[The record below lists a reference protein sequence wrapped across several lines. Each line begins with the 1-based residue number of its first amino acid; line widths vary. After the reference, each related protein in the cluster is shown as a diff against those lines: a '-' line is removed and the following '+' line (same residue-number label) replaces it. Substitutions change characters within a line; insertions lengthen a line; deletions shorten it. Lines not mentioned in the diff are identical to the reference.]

1 MQAASSAPLTEPRCR
16 LQMHVPNDEGYNDA
30 FDSGARHRRLMLIAP
45 INTRVAR
52 PHSLAGVLARWR
64 YQAIGGLLVSTLVPY
79 VVRLMVAN
87 DEIGMRQLHLTLLW
101 CACAVILGNWLFRNV
116 SIYPGV
122 EASAF
127 LLPSFTVSFTAIAIV
142 LTVGRFEYARTQLIA
157 GYVLSVAWFY
167 FVHSTLHRHQ
177 WLRIGYLPFGAF
189 DKLPQVPH
197 INWVELPADG
207 CPSNHDPI
215 IGRLD
220 AIAADLR
227 IDLPDQWERTLS
239 DFALAGTPVY
249 HVKHL
254 AESLTGRVE
263 LEHLSE
269 NSFGS
274 LIPNTSFLMLKRL
287 IDWIV
292 AVIMGLMLLPLL
304 LAIALAIRLTS
315 NGPALFKQQRIG
327 FRGEPFMVY
336 KFRTMRVAERG
347 AMSERETAMT
357 RSGDARITS
366 LGKILRRTR
375 IDELPQILN
384 ILKGQMSWIGPR
396 PEAAVLSRWY
406 EEQIPFYRYRH
417 IVRPGITGWAQVLQG
432 HVADVADVQSKL
444 HYDFYYIKNFS
455 LWMDILIIAKTV
467 KTMMTG
473 YGAR

>member
-1 MQAASSAPLTEPRCR
+1 
-16 LQMHVPNDEGYNDA
+16 
-30 FDSGARHRRLMLIAP
+30 MLIAP
-45 INTRVAR
+45 INTRAAR
-52 PHSLAGVLARWR
+52 PYSLVGVLARWR
-64 YQAIGGLLVSTLVPY
+64 YQALGGLLVSTLVPY
-79 VVRLMVAN
+79 AARLMIAG
-87 DEIGMRQLHLTLLW
+87 DEIGMRQLNLTLLW
-101 CACAVILGNWLFRNV
+101 CACAVMLGNWLFRNV

-127 LLPSFTVSFTAIAIV
+127 LLPAFTVSFTVITIV

-157 GYVLSVAWFY
+157 GYVLSIVWFY

-197 INWVELPADG
+197 IDWVRLSPEGHPTDG
-207 CPSNHDPI
+207 GPVV
-215 IGRLD
+215 GRLD

-227 IDLPDQWERTLS
+227 IDLPDHWERTLS

-274 LIPNTSFLMLKRL
+274 LIPNTSFLMLKGL
-287 IDWIV
+287 VDWIT
-292 AVIMGLMLLPLL
+292 AVIMGIVLLPPLL
-304 LAIALAIRLTS
+304 CVALAVRLS
-315 NGPALFKQQRIG
+315 SPGPALFKQQRIG

-336 KFRTMRVAERG
+336 KFRTMRVAESD
-347 AMSERETAMT
+347 AMSARETAMT
-357 RSGDARITS
+357 QTGDSRITP
-366 LGKILRRTR
+366 LGAILRRTR

-396 PEAAVLSRWY
+396 PEAVILSRWY
-406 EEQIPFYRYRH
+406 EDQIPFYRYRH
-417 IVRPGITGWAQVLQG
+417 IVRPGITGWAQVIQG
-432 HVADVADVQSKL
+432 HVADVADVQNKL

-455 LWMDILIIAKTV
+455 PWMDILIVAKTI
-467 KTMMTG
+467 KTMLTG
-473 YGAR
+473 HGAR

>member
-1 MQAASSAPLTEPRCR
+1 
-16 LQMHVPNDEGYNDA
+16 
-30 FDSGARHRRLMLIAP
+30 MLIAP
-45 INTRVAR
+45 INTRAAR
-52 PHSLAGVLARWR
+52 PYSLVGVLGRWR
-64 YQAIGGLLVSTLVPY
+64 YQALGGVLVSTLVPY
-79 VVRLMVAN
+79 VARLTIVGG
-87 DEIGMRQLHLTLLW
+87 DVGMRQLNLTLFW
-101 CACAVILGNWLFRNV
+101 CACAVMLGNWLFRNV

-127 LLPSFTVSFTAIAIV
+127 LLPTFTISFTVIATV

-157 GYVLSVAWFY
+157 GYVLSIVWFY
-167 FVHSTLHRHQ
+167 FVYSTLQRYQ

-197 INWVELPADG
+197 IDWVQLPVDVG
-207 CPSNHDPI
+207 HDRSI
-215 IGRLD
+215 ERLD

-227 IDLPDQWERTLS
+227 IDLPDQWERMLS

-263 LEHLSE
+263 LEHISE

-287 IDWIV
+287 VDWVV
-292 AVIMGLMLLPLL
+292 AAIMGIVLLPWLL
-304 LAIALAIRLTS
+304 VVGLAVRLTS
-315 NGPALFKQQRIG
+315 PGPALFKQQRIG

-336 KFRTMRVAERG
+336 KFRTMRVAETIV
-347 AMSERETAMT
+347 MSERETAMT
-357 RSGDARITS
+357 RTGDARITP
-366 LGKILRRTR
+366 LGSVLRRTR

-396 PEAAVLSRWY
+396 PEAVVLSRWY

-417 IVRPGITGWAQVLQG
+417 IVRPGITGWAQVIQG
-432 HVADVADVQSKL
+432 HVADVEDVQSKL

-455 LWMDILIIAKTV
+455 LWMDILIVAKTI
-467 KTMMTG
+467 KTMLTG

>member
-1 MQAASSAPLTEPRCR
+1 
-16 LQMHVPNDEGYNDA
+16 
-30 FDSGARHRRLMLIAP
+30 MLLAP
-45 INTRVAR
+45 ISTRAAR
-52 PHSLAGVLARWR
+52 PYSLVGVLARWR
-64 YQAIGGLLVSTLVPY
+64 YQAFGGLLVSTLVPY
-79 VVRLMVAN
+79 AARLALAG
-87 DEIGMRQLHLTLLW
+87 DEIGMRQLNLTLLW
-101 CACAVILGNWLFRNV
+101 CACAVMLGNWLFRNV

-127 LLPSFTVSFTAIAIV
+127 LLPTFTISFTVIAII

-157 GYVLSVAWFY
+157 GYVLSIAWFY
-167 FVHSTLHRHQ
+167 FVYSTLHRHQ

-189 DKLPQVPH
+189 EKLPRVSHIDWVP
-197 INWVELPADG
+197 LPADG
-207 CPSNHDPI
+207 CSIGHDPL

-227 IDLPDQWERTLS
+227 IDLPDQWERMLS

-287 IDWIV
+287 VDWIV
-292 AVIMGLMLLPLL
+292 AAFMGVVLLPVL
-304 LAIALAIRLTS
+304 LAVALAVRLS
-315 NGPALFKQQRIG
+315 SPGPALFRQQRIG
-327 FRGEPFMVY
+327 FRGEPFIVY
-336 KFRTMRVAERG
+336 KFRTMRTGEPAG
-347 AMSERETAMT
+347 ISARETAMT
-357 RSGDARITS
+357 RSGDARITP
-366 LGKILRRTR
+366 LGAILRRTR

-396 PEAAVLSRWY
+396 PEAEVLSRWY

-417 IVRPGITGWAQVLQG
+417 IVRPGITGWAQVIQG

-455 LWMDILIIAKTV
+455 LWMDILIVAKTM
-467 KTMMTG
+467 KTMLTG
-473 YGAR
+473 HGAR